1 MKTKLFIYSALFA
14 LSLSSCND
22 NVITNNVPDVQE
34 TTPSL
39 TVDAV
44 DGELLIKFAPEMTE
58 ILDNCFATRA
68 AGAGKAT
75 RSGIPSTDEVL
86 AILGAYSFERVFPVD
101 PRTEERT
108 REAGLHLWYQ
118 VRFDENVDLDAA
130 VKQLAKLGEI
140 SKIQCNKRIY
150 RIDNRVAKESL
161 PMGGATRAANDFP
174 FDDPGLR
181 KQWGYINRGDYG
193 GYDFV
198 QDWAKAIAGCDV
210 GCEEAWELCT
220 GDSSIIVGVMDE
232 GVHWEHPDL
241 NANIWVNYDETVYA
255 STEDEDNNGYKGDR
269 YGYNFASDRGY
280 ISTTSTNDTGHGTH
294 VAGTIAAVNNNGIG
308 VSGIAGGD
316 AANRKKGVKIM
327 SLQIFDDAYAS
338 TVAME
343 AKAFKYA
350 ADNGAVVMQ
359 CSWGYNSAYSNQV
372 SGYTPGPASEKEWE
386 TLYPLE
392 KEAIDYFINNA
403 GSPNGVIDGGIV
415 VFASGNEFAGMSAY
429 PAAYSKC
436 ISVSAVA
443 ADYTPATYTNFGVEV
458 DFSAPG
464 GDGDYYGTPGS
475 NGDYYGTP
483 DSISEKEKGG
493 MIYSTLVVEGKP
505 TYGYYEGTSMACPH
519 VSGVIALGLSY
530 AVEQRRHFRAEEFV
544 DLVYS
549 TATDI
554 DGYFK
559 GEKKSY
565 FNHSSPGSA
574 AMKTELSQ
582 YRGKMGRLVNAAAL
596 LKAIGNGAG
605 HDMLLP
611 NVYLAPGESQEID
624 LARFFVN
631 GEELTYTAQAADN
644 NVAVASV
651 ADTETVMTVTGVA
664 DGFTTIDITV
674 GDNTYCITVT
684 VRKGANSNGWM

>member
-1 MKTKLFIYSALFA
+1 MKTRLFIYSALFA

-22 NVITNNVPDVQE
+22 NDMPVLPEVPE
-34 TTPSL
+34 NTPSL
-39 TVDAV
+39 SVDAI
-44 DGELLIKFAPEMTE
+44 DGELLIKFSPAMTG
-58 ILDNCFATRA
+58 ILDNSFATRA

-108 REAGLHLWYQ
+108 REAGLHLWYK
-118 VRFDENVDLDAA
+118 VCFDENVDLDDA

-140 SKIQCNKRIY
+140 SKVQCNKRIY
-150 RIDNRVAKESL
+150 RIDNRVAKKAL
-161 PMGGATRAANDFP
+161 PAGATRAANSLP
-174 FDDPGLR
+174 FNDPELS
-181 KQWGYINRGDYG
+181 KQWGYINRGEG
-193 GYDFV
+193 AYDFET
-198 QDWAKAIAGCDV
+198 DWAGALAGCDV
-210 GCEEAWELCT
+210 GCEDAWTMCT

-241 NANIWVNYDETVYA
+241 LANIWVNEDEEYA
-255 STEDEDNNGYKGDR
+255 SALDNDGNGYKGDR

-316 AANRKKGVKIM
+316 AAAGKGGVKIM
-327 SLQIFDDAYAS
+327 SLQIFDDNRAS

-350 ADNGAVVMQ
+350 ADNGAVIMQ
-359 CSWGYNSAYSNQV
+359 CSWGYNSAYANILQ
-372 SGYTPGPASEKEWE
+372 GYTPGPASQEEWE

-392 KEAIDYFINNA
+392 KEAIDYFIHNA

-429 PAAYSKC
+429 PGAYSKC

-458 DFSAPG
+458 DLSAPG
-464 GDGDYYGTPGS
+464 GDGDYYGMPGS
-475 NGDYYGTP
+475 DY
-483 DSISEKEKGG
+483 SNGG
-493 MIYSTLVVEGKP
+493 MILSTIVAEGKP
-505 TYGYYEGTSMACPH
+505 DYGYYEGTSMACPH

-544 DLVYS
+544 ALVYS

-554 DGYFK
+554 DDYFV

-565 FNHSSPGSA
+565 YNHSSPGSA
-574 AMKTELSQ
+574 ATKTELSQ
-582 YRGKMGRLVNAAAL
+582 YKGKMGRLVNAGAL
-596 LKAIGNGAG
+596 LRAVEGAG
-605 HDMLLP
+605 SEMKLP
-611 NVYLAPGESQEID
+611 NVYLAPGECREIE
-624 LARFFVN
+624 LARFFMG
-631 GEELTYTAQAADN
+631 GESHSYSAQ
-644 NVAVASV
+644 V
-651 ADTETVMTVTGVA
+651 ADAAIATVGIAGSVMTVKGIA
-664 DGFTTIDITV
+664 EGFTTIKVTV
-674 GDNTYCITVT
+674 DGKEHDVLVT
-684 VRKGANSNGWM
+684 VRNGANSNGWM

>member
-1 MKTKLFIYSALFA
+1 MKTRLFIYLALMAF
-14 LSLSSCND
+14 SFSSCNESD
-22 NVITNNVPDVQE
+22 VVNDMPEQPD
-34 TTPSL
+34 PSLSL
-39 TVDAV
+39 TVDAI
-44 DGELLIKFAPEMTE
+44 DGELLIKFSPEMTG
-58 ILDNCFATRA
+58 ILDNYFVTRA
-68 AGAGKAT
+68 VAPGVST

-101 PRTEERT
+101 PRNEERT
-108 REAGLHLWYQ
+108 REAGLHLWYK
-118 VRFDENVDLDAA
+118 VCFDENVDLA
-130 VKQLAKLGEI
+130 VAINELAKLGEI
-140 SKIQCNKRIY
+140 SKVQCNRRIY
-150 RIDNRVAKESL
+150 RIDNRVATESL
-161 PMGGATRAANDFP
+161 LSGATRSAANQF
-174 FDDPGLR
+174 FNDPELPL
-181 KQWGYINRGDYG
+181 QWGYINKG
-193 GYDFV
+193 GYGFE
-198 QDWAKAIAGCDV
+198 QPWAKAITGCDV
-210 GCEEAWELCT
+210 GCEEAWALCT

-241 NANIWVNYDETVYA
+241 RANIWVNEDEEYA
-255 STEDEDNNGYKGDR
+255 SGVDNDGNGYKGDR

-316 AANRKKGVKIM
+316 AEAGKSGVRIM

-350 ADNGAVVMQ
+350 ADNGAVIMQ
-359 CSWGYNSAYSNQV
+359 CSWGYNSAYSNIMQ
-372 SGYTPGPASEKEWE
+372 GYTPGPASEKEWE

-429 PAAYSKC
+429 PGAYSKC

-458 DFSAPG
+458 DLSAPG

-475 NGDYYGTP
+475 SYDNA
-483 DSISEKEKGG
+483 G
-493 MIYSTLVVEGKP
+493 MIYSTLVVEGRP
-505 TYGYYEGTSMACPH
+505 TYGFYEGTSMACPH

-549 TATDI
+549 TATGI
-554 DGYFK
+554 DRYFT
-559 GEKKSY
+559 GEKMSY
-565 FNHSSPGSA
+565 YNHSSPGSA
-574 AMKTELSQ
+574 ATKTDMSR
-582 YRGKMGRLVNAAAL
+582 YVGKMGRLVNAAAL
-596 LKAIGNGAG
+596 LRAVGGAG
-605 HDMLLP
+605 SDMKLP
-611 NVYLAPGESQEID
+611 NFYLAPGETKKVD
-624 LARFFVN
+624 LARFFIN
-631 GEELTYTAQAADN
+631 GENLIYGAVSADN
-644 NVAVASV
+644 SIAVASV
-651 ADTETVMTVTGVA
+651 SGSLLTVDGIA
-664 DGFTTIDITV
+664 EGFTTIDVTV
-674 GDNTYCITVT
+674 GGDIHRIVVT
-684 VRKGANSNGWM
+684 VRDGANGNGWM

>member
-1 MKTKLFIYSALFA
+1 MKTRLFIYSALFA

-22 NVITNNVPDVQE
+22 NDMPVLPQVPE
-34 TTPSL
+34 SSSSL
-39 TVDAV
+39 TVDAI
-44 DGELLIKFAPEMTE
+44 DGELLIKFSPEMTT
-58 ILDNCFATRA
+58 ILDNYFVTRA
-68 AGAGKAT
+68 AGAAVAT

-86 AILGAYSFERVFPVD
+86 GILGAYSFERVFPVD

-108 REAGLHLWYQ
+108 REAGLHLWYK
-118 VRFDENVDLDAA
+118 VCFDENVDLNVAI
-130 VKQLAKLGEI
+130 KELAKLGEI

-161 PMGGATRAANDFP
+161 VSGATRAAAELP
-174 FDDPGLR
+174 FDDPELSL
-181 KQWGYINRGDYG
+181 QWGYINKG
-193 GYDFV
+193 GYSFE
-198 QDWAKAIAGCDV
+198 QPWAGAIAGCDV
-210 GCEEAWELCT
+210 GCEDAWQLCT

-241 NANIWVNYDETVYA
+241 LANIWVNEDEEYA
-255 STEDEDNNGYKGDR
+255 SSLDNDGNGYKGDR

-280 ISTTSTNDTGHGTH
+280 IATTSTNDTGHGTH

-316 AANRKKGVKIM
+316 AAAGKGGVKIM
-327 SLQIFDDAYAS
+327 SLQIFDDNRAS

-350 ADNGAVVMQ
+350 ADNGAVIMQ
-359 CSWGYNSAYSNQV
+359 CSWGYNSAYANIMQ
-372 SGYTPGPASEKEWE
+372 GYTPGPASEEEWE

-392 KEAIDYFINNA
+392 KEAIDYFIHNA

-429 PAAYSKC
+429 PGAYSKC

-458 DFSAPG
+458 DLSAPG
-464 GDGDYYGTPGS
+464 GDGDYYGKPGTDYS
-475 NGDYYGTP
+475 N
-483 DSISEKEKGG
+483 GG
-493 MIYSTLVVEGKP
+493 MIYSTIVVEGKP

-530 AVEQRRHFRAEEFV
+530 AVEQRRHFRAQEFI

-565 FNHSSPGSA
+565 YNHSSPGSA
-574 AMKTELSQ
+574 ATKTELSQ
-582 YRGKMGRLVNAAAL
+582 YKGKMGRLVNAGAL
-596 LKAIGNGAG
+596 LRAIEDAGNE
-605 HDMLLP
+605 MKLP
-611 NVYLAPGESQEID
+611 NIYLAPAESQKID
-624 LARFFVN
+624 LARFFVG
-631 GEELTYTAQAADN
+631 GESLTYSAK
-644 NVAVASV
+644 V
-651 ADTETVMTVTGVA
+651 ADAGVATVSVDGSVMTVNGVA
-664 DGFTTIDITV
+664 EGFTTIDITV
-674 GDNTYCITVT
+674 DGQLYCVTVT
-684 VRKGANSNGWM
+684 VRNGANGNGWM

>member
-1 MKTKLFIYSALFA
+1 MRTRPFIYSVLFA
-14 LSLSSCND
+14 FALSSCNENEIVND
-22 NVITNNVPDVQE
+22 IPEVQE
-34 TTPSL
+34 PSLSL
-39 TVDAV
+39 TVDAI
-44 DGELLIKFAPEMTE
+44 DGELLIKFSPEMTS
-58 ILDNCFATRA
+58 ILDSYFVTRA

-86 AILGAYSFERVFPVD
+86 GILGAYSFERVFPVD

-108 REAGLHLWYQ
+108 REAGLHLWYK
-118 VRFDENVDLDAA
+118 VCFDEAVDLDAA
-130 VKQLAKLGEI
+130 IKELAKLGEI

-161 PMGGATRAANDFP
+161 PVGVTRAANDFP
-174 FDDPGLR
+174 FDDPELPL
-181 KQWGYINRGDYG
+181 QWGYINRGGYG
-193 GYDFV
+193 FE
-198 QDWAKAIAGCDV
+198 QPWAKAIAGCDV
-210 GCEEAWELCT
+210 GCEEAWALCT

-241 NANIWVNYDETVYA
+241 RANIWVNENEVYA
-255 STEDEDNNGYKGDR
+255 SDEDNDGNGFKGDR
-269 YGYNFASDRGY
+269 YGYNFATDRGY
-280 ISTTSTNDTGHGTH
+280 IATTSTNDTGHGTH

-316 AANRKKGVKIM
+316 AAAGKGGVRIM

-350 ADNGAVVMQ
+350 ADNGAVIMQ
-359 CSWGYNSAYSNQV
+359 CSWGYNSAYSNIMQ
-372 SGYTPGPASEKEWE
+372 GYTPGPASEEEWAA
-386 TLYPLE
+386 LYPLE

-429 PAAYSKC
+429 PGAYSKC
-436 ISVSAVA
+436 ISVGAVA
-443 ADYTPATYTNFGVEV
+443 ADYTPATYSNFGVEV
-458 DFSAPG
+458 DLSAPG

-475 NGDYYGTP
+475 SYDN
-483 DSISEKEKGG
+483 GG

-505 TYGYYEGTSMACPH
+505 TYGYYEGTSMSCPH

-530 AVEQRRHFRAEEFV
+530 AVEQRRHFRAQEFI

-554 DGYFK
+554 DGYFA

-565 FNHSSPGSA
+565 YNHSSPGSA
-574 AMKTELSQ
+574 ATKTDLSK
-582 YRGKMGRLVNAAAL
+582 YKGKMGRLVNAGAL
-596 LKAIGNGAG
+596 LRAVENGG
-605 HDMLLP
+605 HEMKLP
-611 NVYLAPGESQEID
+611 NMYLAPAECQEID
-624 LARFFVN
+624 LARFFVG
-631 GEELTYTAQAADN
+631 GEKLSYAAK
-644 NVAVASV
+644 V
-651 ADTETVMTVTGVA
+651 ADAGIATVSVSGTVLAVKGVA
-664 DGFTTIDITV
+664 EGFTTIDITV
-674 GDNTYCITVT
+674 DGKVYTVTVT
-684 VRKGANSNGWM
+684 VRDGANSNGWM

>member
-1 MKTKLFIYSALFA
+1 MKTRLFIYSALFA
-14 LSLSSCND
+14 LSLSSCDRNETGND
-22 NVITNNVPDVQE
+22 VPEQQE
-34 TTPSL
+34 TSPAL
-39 TVDAV
+39 TADAI
-44 DGELLIKFAPEMTE
+44 DGELLIKFSPEMTS
-58 ILDNCFATRA
+58 ILDGYFTTRA
-68 AGAGKAT
+68 AGAAVAT

-86 AILGAYSFERVFPVD
+86 GILGAYSFERVFPVD

-108 REAGLHLWYQ
+108 REAGLHLWYK
-118 VRFDENVDLDAA
+118 VCFDENVDLNVAI
-130 VKQLAKLGEI
+130 KELAKLGEI

-161 PMGGATRAANDFP
+161 PMGATRAAAELP
-174 FDDPGLR
+174 FDDPELSL
-181 KQWGYINRGDYG
+181 QWGYVNKG
-193 GYDFV
+193 GYSFE
-198 QDWAKAIAGCDV
+198 QPWAGAYEGCDV
-210 GCEEAWELCT
+210 GCEDAWTLCT

-241 NANIWVNYDETVYA
+241 LANIWVNEDEEYA
-255 STEDEDNNGYKGDR
+255 SGVDNDGNGYKGDR

-316 AANRKKGVKIM
+316 AAAGKGGVRIM
-327 SLQIFDDAYAS
+327 SLQIFDDNRAS

-350 ADNGAVVMQ
+350 ADNGAVIMQ
-359 CSWGYNSAYSNQV
+359 CSWGYNSAYSNIMQ
-372 SGYTPGPASEKEWE
+372 GYTPGPASQEEWE

-429 PAAYSKC
+429 PGAYSKC

-443 ADYTPATYTNFGVEV
+443 ADYTPATYTNFGAEV
-458 DFSAPG
+458 DLSAPG

-475 NGDYYGTP
+475 EYSN
-483 DSISEKEKGG
+483 GG
-493 MIYSTLVVEGKP
+493 MIYSTIVVEGKP

-530 AVEQRRHFRAEEFV
+530 AVEQRRHFRAQEFIE
-544 DLVYS
+544 LVYS

-554 DGYFK
+554 DSYFM

-565 FNHSSPGSA
+565 YNHSSPGSA
-574 AMKTELSQ
+574 ATKTELSK
-582 YRGKMGRLVNAAAL
+582 YRGKMGRLVNAGAL
-596 LKAIGNGAG
+596 LRAIEDAGNE
-605 HDMLLP
+605 MKLP
-611 NVYLAPGESQEID
+611 NIYLAPGEVQTIE
-624 LARFFVN
+624 LARFFVG
-631 GEELTYTAQAADN
+631 GEKLSYSAK
-644 NVAVASV
+644 V
-651 ADTETVMTVTGVA
+651 ADAGIATCTVSGSRMTVTAVA
-664 DGFTTIDITV
+664 EGFTTIKVSVDGKV
-674 GDNTYCITVT
+674 YDVHVT
-684 VRKGANSNGWM
+684 VRNGANSNGWM

>member
-1 MKTKLFIYSALFA
+1 MKTKLFIYSALLV

-22 NVITNNVPDVQE
+22 SDVVSNAPE
-34 TTPSL
+34 TEPSYSL
-39 TVDAV
+39 TTDAV
-44 DGELLIKFAPEMTE
+44 DGELLIKFSPEMTG
-58 ILDNCFATRA
+58 ILDGYFATRA
-68 AGAGKAT
+68 AVAGKAT

-86 AILGAYSFERVFPVD
+86 AILGTYSFERVFPVD

-108 REAGLHLWYQ
+108 REAGLHLWYK
-118 VRFDENVDLDAA
+118 VSFDENVDLNVAMKELD
-130 VKQLAKLGEI
+130 KLGEI

-150 RIDNRVAKESL
+150 RIDNRVARESL
-161 PMGGATRAANDFP
+161 PVGGATRAANGLP
-174 FDDPGLR
+174 FTDEYLPL
-181 KQWGYINRGDYG
+181 QWGYINMGEDAYN
-193 GYDFV
+193 FET
-198 QDWAKAIAGCDV
+198 DWAGVLAGCDV
-210 GCEEAWELCT
+210 GCKEAWKLCT

-241 NANIWVNYDETVYA
+241 RANIWENEDEEYA
-255 STEDEDNNGYKGDR
+255 SAADNDGNGYKGDR

-294 VAGTIAAVNNNGIG
+294 VAGTIAAVNNNGEG
-308 VSGIAGGD
+308 VCGIAGGD
-316 AANRKKGVKIM
+316 AANGKGGVKIM
-327 SLQIFDDAYAS
+327 SLQIFDDNRAS

-350 ADNGAVVMQ
+350 ADNGAVIMQ
-359 CSWGYNSAYSNQV
+359 CSWGYNSAYSNIMQ
-372 SGYTPGPASEKEWE
+372 GYTPGPASEKEWE

-392 KEAIDYFINNA
+392 KEAIDYFIHNA

-429 PAAYSKC
+429 PGAYSKC

-443 ADYTPATYTNFGVEV
+443 ADYTPATYSNFGAEV
-458 DFSAPG
+458 DLSAPG
-464 GDGDYYGTPGS
+464 GDGDYYGEPGS
-475 NGDYYGTP
+475 SYDN
-483 DSISEKEKGG
+483 GG

-530 AVEQRRHFRAEEFV
+530 AVEQRRHFRADEFV

-554 DGYFK
+554 DKYFV

-565 FNHSSPGSA
+565 YNHTSPGSA
-574 AMKTELSQ
+574 ATKTELSK

-596 LKAIGNGAG
+596 LHAVKDGG
-605 HDMLLP
+605 HDMKLP
-611 NVYLAPGESQEID
+611 NIYLAPAENQEID

-631 GEELTYTAQAADN
+631 GEALSYSAT
-644 NVAVASV
+644 VAEAGVATVGV
-651 ADTETVMTVTGVA
+651 AGTIMTVTGVA
-664 DGFTTIDITV
+664 EGFTTIDIAAGGEVYTV
-674 GDNTYCITVT
+674 IVT
-684 VRKGANSNGWM
+684 VRNGANSNGWM

>member
-1 MKTKLFIYSALFA
+1 MKTRPFIYSVLFA
-14 LSLSSCND
+14 FALSSCNENEIVND
-22 NVITNNVPDVQE
+22 IPEVQE
-34 TTPSL
+34 PSLSL
-39 TVDAV
+39 TVDAI
-44 DGELLIKFAPEMTE
+44 DGELLIKFSPEMTD
-58 ILDNCFATRA
+58 ILDGYFATRA

-86 AILGAYSFERVFPVD
+86 GILGAYSFERVFPVD

-108 REAGLHLWYQ
+108 REAGLHLWYK
-118 VRFDENVDLDAA
+118 VCFDENVDLDAA
-130 VKQLAKLGEI
+130 IKELAKLGEI

-150 RIDNRVAKESL
+150 RIDNRAARESL
-161 PMGGATRAANDFP
+161 PPGATRAANALP
-174 FDDPGLR
+174 FDDPELPL
-181 KQWGYINRGDYG
+181 QWGYINRGGYG
-193 GYDFV
+193 FE
-198 QDWAKAIAGCDV
+198 QPWAKAIAGCDV

-241 NANIWVNYDETVYA
+241 RANIWVNEDEEYA
-255 STEDEDNNGYKGDR
+255 SGEDNDGNGFKGDR
-269 YGYNFASDRGY
+269 YGYNFATDRGY
-280 ISTTSTNDTGHGTH
+280 IATTSTNDTGHGTH

-316 AANRKKGVKIM
+316 AAAGKGGVRIM

-350 ADNGAVVMQ
+350 ADNGAVIMQ
-359 CSWGYNSAYSNQV
+359 CSWGYNSAYSNIMQ
-372 SGYTPGPASEKEWE
+372 GYTPGPASEEEWAA
-386 TLYPLE
+386 LYPLE

-429 PAAYSKC
+429 PGAYSKC
-436 ISVSAVA
+436 ISVGAVA
-443 ADYTPATYTNFGVEV
+443 ADYTPATYSNFGAEV
-458 DFSAPG
+458 DLSAPG

-475 NGDYYGTP
+475 SYDN
-483 DSISEKEKGG
+483 GG

-505 TYGYYEGTSMACPH
+505 TYGYYEGTSMSCPH

-530 AVEQRRHFRAEEFV
+530 AVEQRRHFRAQEFI

-554 DGYFK
+554 DGYFA

-565 FNHSSPGSA
+565 YNHSSPGSA
-574 AMKTELSQ
+574 ATKTDLSK
-582 YRGKMGRLVNAAAL
+582 YKGKMGRLVDAGAL
-596 LKAIGNGAG
+596 LRAVENGG
-605 HDMLLP
+605 HEMKLP
-611 NVYLAPGESQEID
+611 NVYLAPAESQEID
-624 LARFFVN
+624 LARFFVGGESLSYSAKVAN
-631 GEELTYTAQAADN
+631 GAIAT
-644 NVAVASV
+644 VGVKG
-651 ADTETVMTVTGVA
+651 TVMTVTAVA
-664 DGFTTIDITV
+664 EGFTTIDITV
-674 GDNTYCITVT
+674 DGKVYTVTVT
-684 VRKGANSNGWM
+684 VRDGANSNGWM

>member
-1 MKTKLFIYSALFA
+1 MKTRLFIYSALFA

-22 NVITNNVPDVQE
+22 NDMPVLPQVPE
-34 TTPSL
+34 SSSSL
-39 TVDAV
+39 TVDAI
-44 DGELLIKFAPEMTE
+44 DGELLIKFSPEMTT
-58 ILDNCFATRA
+58 ILDNYFVTRA
-68 AGAGKAT
+68 AGAAVAT

-86 AILGAYSFERVFPVD
+86 GILGAYSFERVFPVD

-108 REAGLHLWYQ
+108 REAGLHLWYK
-118 VRFDENVDLDAA
+118 VCFDENMDLDAA
-130 VKQLAKLGEI
+130 IKELAKLGEI

-161 PMGGATRAANDFP
+161 PMGATRAAAELP
-174 FDDPGLR
+174 FDDPELSL
-181 KQWGYINRGDYG
+181 QWGYVNKG
-193 GYDFV
+193 GYSFE
-198 QDWAKAIAGCDV
+198 QPWADAIAGCDV
-210 GCEEAWELCT
+210 GCEDAWQLCT

-241 NANIWVNYDETVYA
+241 LANIWVNEDEEYA
-255 STEDEDNNGYKGDR
+255 SSLDNDGNGYKGDR
-269 YGYNFASDRGY
+269 HGYNFASDRGY
-280 ISTTSTNDTGHGTH
+280 IATTSTNDTGHGTH

-316 AANRKKGVKIM
+316 AAAGKGGVKIM
-327 SLQIFDDAYAS
+327 SLQIFDDNRAS

-350 ADNGAVVMQ
+350 ADNGAVIMQ
-359 CSWGYNSAYSNQV
+359 CSWGYNSAYSNIMQ
-372 SGYTPGPASEKEWE
+372 GYTPGPASEEEWE

-392 KEAIDYFINNA
+392 KEAIDYFIHNA

-429 PAAYSKC
+429 PGAYSKC

-458 DFSAPG
+458 DLSAPG
-464 GDGDYYGTPGS
+464 GDGDYYGKPGTDYS
-475 NGDYYGTP
+475 N
-483 DSISEKEKGG
+483 GG
-493 MIYSTLVVEGKP
+493 MIYSTIVVEGKP

-530 AVEQRRHFRAEEFV
+530 AVEQRRHFRAQEFI

-565 FNHSSPGSA
+565 YNHSSPGSA
-574 AMKTELSQ
+574 ATKTELSQ
-582 YRGKMGRLVNAAAL
+582 YKGKMGRLVNAGAL
-596 LKAIGNGAG
+596 LRAIEDAGNE
-605 HDMLLP
+605 MKLP
-611 NVYLAPGESQEID
+611 NIYLAPAESQKID
-624 LARFFVN
+624 LARFFVG
-631 GEELTYTAQAADN
+631 GESLTYSA
-644 NVAVASV
+644 NVADAGVATVSV
-651 ADTETVMTVTGVA
+651 NGSVMTVNGVA
-664 DGFTTIDITV
+664 EGFTTIDITV
-674 GDNTYCITVT
+674 DGQLYSVTVT
-684 VRKGANSNGWM
+684 VRNGANGNGWM

>member
-1 MKTKLFIYSALFA
+1 MKTRLFIYSALFA
-14 LSLSSCND
+14 LSLSSCDRNETGND
-22 NVITNNVPDVQE
+22 VPEQQE
-34 TTPSL
+34 TSPAL
-39 TVDAV
+39 TADAI
-44 DGELLIKFAPEMTE
+44 DGELLIKFSPEMTS
-58 ILDNCFATRA
+58 ILDGYFATRA
-68 AGAGKAT
+68 AGAAVAT

-86 AILGAYSFERVFPVD
+86 GILGAYSFERVFPVD

-108 REAGLHLWYQ
+108 REAGLHLWYK
-118 VRFDENVDLDAA
+118 VCFDENVDLNVAI
-130 VKQLAKLGEI
+130 KELAKLGEI

-161 PMGGATRAANDFP
+161 PMGATRAAAELP
-174 FDDPGLR
+174 FDDPELSL
-181 KQWGYINRGDYG
+181 QWGYVNKG
-193 GYDFV
+193 GYSFE
-198 QDWAKAIAGCDV
+198 QPWAGAYEGCDV
-210 GCEEAWELCT
+210 GCEDAWTLCT

-241 NANIWVNYDETVYA
+241 LANIWVNEDEEYA
-255 STEDEDNNGYKGDR
+255 SGVDNDGNGYKGDR

-316 AANRKKGVKIM
+316 AAAGKGGVRIM
-327 SLQIFDDAYAS
+327 SLQIFDDNRAS

-350 ADNGAVVMQ
+350 ADNGAVIMQ
-359 CSWGYNSAYSNQV
+359 CSWGYNSAYSNIMQ
-372 SGYTPGPASEKEWE
+372 GYSPGPASQEEWE

-429 PAAYSKC
+429 PGAYSKC

-458 DFSAPG
+458 DLSAPG
-464 GDGDYYGTPGS
+464 GDGDYYGEPGTS
-475 NGDYYGTP
+475 YEN
-483 DSISEKEKGG
+483 GG
-493 MIYSTLVVEGKP
+493 MIYSTLVVEGRP

-530 AVEQRRHFRAEEFV
+530 AVEQRRHFRAQEFIE
-544 DLVYS
+544 LVYS

-554 DGYFK
+554 DGYFM

-565 FNHSSPGSA
+565 YNHSSPGSA
-574 AMKTELSQ
+574 ATKTELSQ
-582 YRGKMGRLVNAAAL
+582 YKGKMGRLVNAGAL
-596 LKAIGNGAG
+596 LRAIDGAG
-605 HDMLLP
+605 NEMKLP
-611 NVYLAPGESQEID
+611 NIYLAPGEVLTIE
-624 LARFFVN
+624 LARFFVG
-631 GEELTYTAQAADN
+631 GEKLSYSAT
-644 NVAVASV
+644 V
-651 ADTETVMTVTGVA
+651 ADSGIATCAVSGNRMTVTGVA
-664 DGFTTIDITV
+664 EGFTTIKVTV
-674 GDNTYCITVT
+674 DGKVHDVFVT
-684 VRKGANSNGWM
+684 VRNGANSNGWM

>member
-1 MKTKLFIYSALFA
+1 MKTRLFIYSALLAF
-14 LSLSSCND
+14 SLSSCNESD
-22 NVITNNVPDVQE
+22 VTGVVPEPVD
-34 TTPSL
+34 PSLSL

-44 DGELLIKFAPEMTE
+44 DGELLIKFSPAMTG
-58 ILDNCFATRA
+58 ILDSCFTTRA
-68 AGAGKAT
+68 AT

-101 PRTEERT
+101 PRHEERT
-108 REAGLHLWYQ
+108 REAGLHLWYK
-118 VRFDENVDLDAA
+118 VSFDENVDLSAA
-130 VKQLAKLGEI
+130 VKELAKLGEI
-140 SKIQCNKRIY
+140 SKVQCNRRIY
-150 RIDNRVAKESL
+150 RIDNRVARESL
-161 PMGGATRAANDFP
+161 PAGATRAANGLP
-174 FDDPGLR
+174 FNDPELPL
-181 KQWGYINRGDYG
+181 QWGYINRSGYG
-193 GYDFV
+193 FE
-198 QDWAKAIAGCDV
+198 QPWAKSIAGCDV
-210 GCEEAWELCT
+210 GCEQAWALCT

-232 GVHWEHPDL
+232 GVMWEHPDL
-241 NANIWVNYDETVYA
+241 NANMWVNEDEVYA
-255 STEDEDNNGYKGDR
+255 SSNDNDGNGFKGDR
-269 YGYNFASDRGY
+269 YGYNFATDRGY
-280 ISTTSTNDTGHGTH
+280 ISTTSTNATGHGTH

-316 AANRKKGVKIM
+316 AEAGKGGVRIM

-350 ADNGAVVMQ
+350 ADNGAVIMQ
-359 CSWGYNSAYSNQV
+359 CSWGYNSAYSNIMQ
-372 SGYTPGPASEKEWE
+372 GYTPGPASEEEWE

-429 PAAYSKC
+429 PGAYSKC

-464 GDGDYYGTPGS
+464 GDGDYYGTPGTS
-475 NGDYYGTP
+475 YEN
-483 DSISEKEKGG
+483 GG
-493 MIYSTLVVEGKP
+493 MIYSTLVVEGRP

-530 AVEQRRHFRAEEFV
+530 AVEQRRHFRAEEFI

-554 DGYFK
+554 DGYFV

-565 FNHSSPGSA
+565 YNHSSPGSA
-574 AMKTELSQ
+574 ATKTELTG
-582 YRGKMGRLVNAAAL
+582 YKGKMGRLVNAAEL
-596 LKAIGNGAG
+596 LKAIEGSGSE
-605 HDMLLP
+605 MRLP
-611 NVYLAPGESQEID
+611 NIYITPGESAVVD
-624 LARFFVN
+624 LARYFKG
-631 GEELTYTAQAADN
+631 GEKLAYS
-644 NVAVASV
+644 AVV
-651 ADTETVMTVTGVA
+651 ADTAIAEATVAGTCMTVKGIA
-664 DGFTTIDITV
+664 AGFTVIEVSVDGNV
-674 GDNTYCITVT
+674 HHVMVT
-684 VRKGANSNGWM
+684 VRSGAGSNGWM

>member
-1 MKTKLFIYSALFA
+1 MKTKLFIYSALLV

-22 NVITNNVPDVQE
+22 SDVVSNAPE
-34 TTPSL
+34 TEPSYSL
-39 TVDAV
+39 TTDAV
-44 DGELLIKFAPEMTE
+44 DGELLIKFSPEMTG
-58 ILDNCFATRA
+58 ILDGYFATRA
-68 AGAGKAT
+68 AVAGKAT

-86 AILGAYSFERVFPVD
+86 AILGTYSFERVFPVD

-108 REAGLHLWYQ
+108 REAGLHLWYK
-118 VRFDENVDLDAA
+118 VSFDENVDLNVAMKELD
-130 VKQLAKLGEI
+130 KLGEI

-150 RIDNRVAKESL
+150 RIDNRVARESL
-161 PMGGATRAANDFP
+161 PVGGATRAANGLP
-174 FDDPGLR
+174 FTDEYLPL
-181 KQWGYINRGDYG
+181 QWGYINMGEDAYN
-193 GYDFV
+193 FET
-198 QDWAKAIAGCDV
+198 DWAGVLAGCDV
-210 GCEEAWELCT
+210 GCKEAWKLCT

-241 NANIWVNYDETVYA
+241 RANIWENEDEEYA
-255 STEDEDNNGYKGDR
+255 SAADNDGNGYKGDR

-294 VAGTIAAVNNNGIG
+294 VAGTIAAVNNNGFG

-316 AANRKKGVKIM
+316 SINGKKGVKIM
-327 SLQIFDDAYAS
+327 SLQIFDDNRAS

-350 ADNGAVVMQ
+350 ADNGAVIMQ
-359 CSWGYNSAYSNQV
+359 CSWGYNSAYSNIMQ
-372 SGYTPGPASEKEWE
+372 GYTPGPASEKEWE

-392 KEAIDYFINNA
+392 KEAIDYFIHNA

-429 PAAYSKC
+429 PGAYSKC

-443 ADYTPATYTNFGVEV
+443 ADYTPATYSNFGAEV
-458 DFSAPG
+458 DLSAPG
-464 GDGDYYGTPGS
+464 GDGDYYGEPGS
-475 NGDYYGTP
+475 SYDN
-483 DSISEKEKGG
+483 GG

-530 AVEQRRHFRAEEFV
+530 AVEQRRHFRADEFV

-554 DGYFK
+554 DKYFV

-565 FNHSSPGSA
+565 YNHTSPGSA
-574 AMKTELSQ
+574 ATKTELSK

-596 LKAIGNGAG
+596 LHAVKDGG
-605 HDMLLP
+605 HDMKLP
-611 NVYLAPGESQEID
+611 NIYLAPAENQEID

-631 GEELTYTAQAADN
+631 GESLSYSATVADD
-644 NVAVASV
+644 AVAAVSV
-651 ADTETVMTVTGVA
+651 TGTTMTVTGVA
-664 DGFTTIDITV
+664 EGFTTIDIAAGGEVYTV
-674 GDNTYCITVT
+674 IVT
-684 VRKGANSNGWM
+684 VRNGANSNGWM

>member
-1 MKTKLFIYSALFA
+1 MKTRLFIYSALFA

-22 NVITNNVPDVQE
+22 NDMPVLPQVPE
-34 TTPSL
+34 SSSSL
-39 TVDAV
+39 TVDAI
-44 DGELLIKFAPEMTE
+44 DGELLIKFSPEMTT
-58 ILDNCFATRA
+58 ILDNYFVTRA
-68 AGAGKAT
+68 AGAAVAT

-86 AILGAYSFERVFPVD
+86 GILGAYSFERVFPVD

-108 REAGLHLWYQ
+108 REAGLHLWYK
-118 VRFDENVDLDAA
+118 VCFDENVDLDAA
-130 VKQLAKLGEI
+130 IKELAKLGEI

-161 PMGGATRAANDFP
+161 PMGATRAAAELP
-174 FDDPGLR
+174 FDDPELSL
-181 KQWGYINRGDYG
+181 QWGYVNKG
-193 GYDFV
+193 GYSFE
-198 QDWAKAIAGCDV
+198 QPWAKAIAGCDV
-210 GCEEAWELCT
+210 GCEDAWQLCT

-241 NANIWVNYDETVYA
+241 LANIWVNEDEEYA
-255 STEDEDNNGYKGDR
+255 SSLDNDGNGYKGDR
-269 YGYNFASDRGY
+269 HGYNFASDRGY
-280 ISTTSTNDTGHGTH
+280 IATTSTNDTGHGTH

-316 AANRKKGVKIM
+316 AAAGKGGVKIM
-327 SLQIFDDAYAS
+327 SLQIFDDNRAS

-350 ADNGAVVMQ
+350 ADNGAVIMQ
-359 CSWGYNSAYSNQV
+359 CSWGYNSAYSNIMQ
-372 SGYTPGPASEKEWE
+372 GYTPGPASEEEWE

-392 KEAIDYFINNA
+392 KEAIDYFIHNA

-429 PAAYSKC
+429 PGAYSKC

-458 DFSAPG
+458 DLSAPG
-464 GDGDYYGTPGS
+464 GDGDYYGKPGTDYS
-475 NGDYYGTP
+475 N
-483 DSISEKEKGG
+483 GG
-493 MIYSTLVVEGKP
+493 MIYSTIVVEGKP

-530 AVEQRRHFRAEEFV
+530 AVEQRRHFRAQEFI

-565 FNHSSPGSA
+565 YNHSSPGSA
-574 AMKTELSQ
+574 ATKTELSQ
-582 YRGKMGRLVNAAAL
+582 YKGKMGRLVNAGAL
-596 LKAIGNGAG
+596 LRAIEDAGNE
-605 HDMLLP
+605 MKLP
-611 NVYLAPGESQEID
+611 NIYLAPAESQEID
-624 LARFFVN
+624 LSRFFLG
-631 GEELTYTAQAADN
+631 GESLTYSAK
-644 NVAVASV
+644 V
-651 ADTETVMTVTGVA
+651 ADAGVATVSVDGSVMTVNGVA
-664 DGFTTIDITV
+664 EGFTTIDITV
-674 GDNTYCITVT
+674 DGQLYCVTVT
-684 VRKGANSNGWM
+684 VRNGANGNGWM